1 MRRYYRSVGRFILLM
16 ILTGALALAVAFL
29 YQPRTPESRLRRIG
43 RRVRIVAYSYVAAIL
58 LSAAGRL
65 IFGWGT

>member
-1 MRRYYRSVGRFILLM
+1 MV
-16 ILTGALALAVAFL
+16 LTGVLALAVAFI
-29 YQPRTPESRLRRIG
+29 YQPSKPESRLRRIS

-65 IFGWGT
+65 VFGWGT

>member
-1 MRRYYRSVGRFILLM
+1 VSKFIVLLLITGLVGVS
-16 ILTGALALAVAFL
+16 AAFL
-29 YQPRTPESRLRRIG
+29 YHPKTPESRLQRIT